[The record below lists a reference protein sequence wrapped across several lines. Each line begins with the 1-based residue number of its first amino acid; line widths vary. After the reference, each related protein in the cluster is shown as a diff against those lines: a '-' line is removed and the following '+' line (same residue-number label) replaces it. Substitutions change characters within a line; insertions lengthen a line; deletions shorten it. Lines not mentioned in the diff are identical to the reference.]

1 LRDLEIKSYTID
13 RGKKMKSKIAKA
25 LSLIFIVNLFLSI
38 PSFKVQAAD
47 YWPSSV
53 SVTAESAIVMEQETG
68 TILYEKNMDDVH
80 YPASIT
86 KIMTA
91 LIVLEN
97 CDLDETVTFS
107 AEAVYGTELGSSSIA
122 RDVNEEMTVE
132 QTLYGMM
139 LESANECAYALGEHV
154 AGDMDSFVDMMN
166 EKAKELGCK
175 NTHFNNS
182 NGLPDE
188 EHYTSAYD
196 MALISRAAFAIPKF
210 AEIVGTKSYTI
221 PPTNKHSEATMLNN
235 HHCML
240 HYYKTNQYLYDYCLG
255 GKTGYTVVA
264 GATLVTYAK
273 KDGMTLVCVVMKD
286 QTGQQYVDTTNL
298 FEYCFDNFSKYNVS
312 DFASISEENTDVT
325 GILSEKS
332 ELIKIDDKGLIVIP
346 KAASVLDV
354 TSTVV
359 PYSDESN
366 SSIVGQLRYTY
377 ADRSVGY
384 ANLLFTNAETGS
396 YPFDNLPVEQGGSGK
411 EYIQVDY
418 PKIGLVILCIIAVIA
433 LVFFIK
439 SKSSNILLYRH
450 RFKERHAKPAKTNMT
465 IIRDNG
471 KRRKRRR

>member
-1 LRDLEIKSYTID
+1 MFKIKS
-13 RGKKMKSKIAKA
+13 
-25 LSLIFIVNLFLSI
+25 LIRNLFIFTFILSI
-38 PSFKVQAAD
+38 LIQFTTIQAEAAD

-53 SVTAESAIVMEQETG
+53 EVQAESAIVMELETG
-68 TILYEKNMDDVH
+68 TILYSKNMDDVH
-80 YPASIT
+80 FPASIT

-97 CDLDETVTFS
+97 CDLDEIVTFS

-154 AGDMDSFVDMMN
+154 AGDMSSFVDMMN
-166 EKAKELGCK
+166 AKAEELGCK

-182 NGLPDE
+182 NGLPDD

-196 MALISRAAFAIPKF
+196 MALISRAAFKIPKF

-221 PPTNKHSEATMLNN
+221 PPTNKHSEPTMLNN

-286 QTGQQYVDTTNL
+286 ATGQQYIDTTNL
-298 FEYCFDNFSKYNVS
+298 FEYCYDNFTKYNVS

-325 GILSEKS
+325 GILSENS
-332 ELIKIDDKGLIVIP
+332 ELIKIDDSGLIVIP
-346 KAASVLDV
+346 KTASVLDV
-354 TSTVV
+354 VSTVE
-359 PYSDESN
+359 PYTDEDN
-366 SSIVGQLRYTY
+366 TAVVGQLRYTY

-384 ANLLFTNAETGS
+384 ANLLFTKAETGS
-396 YPFDNLPVEQGGSGK
+396 YPFDNLPIEQGGSGK
-411 EYIQVDY
+411 EYIKVDY
-418 PKIGLVILCIIAVIA
+418 PKIGLIIVAVIA
-433 LVFFIK
+433 GIAIMLYIK
-439 SKSSNILLYRH
+439 KKSSDILLFKH
-450 RFKERHAKPAKTNMT
+450 RFMARHQKPAKSNMT
-465 IIRDNG
+465 IIRSNG
-471 KRRKRRR
+471 KKRRKRH

>member
-1 LRDLEIKSYTID
+1 M
-13 RGKKMKSKIAKA
+13 KKKLIKA
-25 LSLIFIVNLFLSI
+25 LSLIFMINLIL
-38 PSFKVQAAD
+38 PAFKTEVKAAD

-53 SVTAESAIVMEQETG
+53 EVTAESAIVMEQETG
-68 TILYEKNMDDVH
+68 TVLYSKNMDDKH

-91 LIVLEN
+91 LVVLEN
-97 CDLDETVTFS
+97 CELDETVTFS

-182 NGLPDE
+182 NGLPDDN
-188 EHYTSAYD
+188 HYTSAYD
-196 MALISRAAFAIPKF
+196 MALISRAAFSIPKF

-221 PPTNKHSEATMLNN
+221 PPTNKHSDPTMLNN

-273 KDGMTLVCVVMKD
+273 KDGMTLICVVMKD
-286 QTGQQYVDTTNL
+286 QTGEQYVDTTNL
-298 FEYCFDNFSKYNVS
+298 FEYCYDNFTKYNVA
-312 DFASISEENTDVT
+312 DFASISEDNTNIT

-332 ELIKIDDKGLIVIP
+332 ELIKIDEKGLIVIP
-346 KAASVLDV
+346 KAASILDV
-354 TSTVV
+354 TSSVA
-359 PYSDESN
+359 PYTDESN
-366 SSIVGQLRYTY
+366 KSIVGQLQYTY
-377 ADRSVGY
+377 ANRSVGY

-411 EYIQVDY
+411 AYIQVDY
-418 PKIGLVILCIIAVIA
+418 PKIGLVILAIIAFVA
-433 LVFFIK
+433 LVLFIK
-439 SKSSNILLYRH
+439 SKSSEILLFKH
-450 RFKERHAKPAKTNMT
+450 RFKAKHHRQPKTNMT

-471 KRRKRRR
+471 KKRKRRR

>member
-1 LRDLEIKSYTID
+1 
-13 RGKKMKSKIAKA
+13 MKITKLKAKA
-25 LSLIFIVNLFLSI
+25 LAFIFLLNSI
-38 PSFKVQAAD
+38 LMINSMEAQAAD
-47 YWPSSV
+47 YWPNSV
-53 SVTAESAIVMEQETG
+53 DVVAESAIVMEQETG
-68 TILYEKNMDDVH
+68 TILYSKNIDDVH

-97 CDLDETVTFS
+97 CDLDEVVTFS
-107 AEAVYGTELGSSSIA
+107 AESVYGTELGSSSIA

-166 EKAKELGCK
+166 AKAKELGCK

-196 MALISRAAFAIPKF
+196 MALISRAAYSIPKF

-221 PPTNKHSEATMLNN
+221 PPTNKHSDPTPLNN

-240 HYYKTNQYLYDYCLG
+240 HYYKTNEYIYDYCMG
-255 GKTGYTVVA
+255 GKTGYTTVA

-273 KDGMTLVCVVMKD
+273 KDGMTLICVVMKD
-286 QTGQQYVDTTNL
+286 ETGAQYTDTTNL
-298 FEYCFDNFSKYNVS
+298 FEYCFDNFTAYTVA
-312 DFASISEENTDVT
+312 DFASISEDDNSVT
-325 GILSEKS
+325 GMLSENS
-332 ELIKIDDKGLIVIP
+332 ELIKVDEDGLIVIP
-346 KAASVLDV
+346 KTASILDV
-354 TSTVV
+354 TSSVV
-359 PYSDESN
+359 PYTDKNEPSV
-366 SSIVGQLRYTY
+366 IGQLQYMY
-377 ADRSVGY
+377 AKRNVGC
-384 ANLLFTNAETGS
+384 ANLLYTSAETGS

-418 PKIGLVILCIIAVIA
+418 PKIGLVILIIAGVIA
-433 LVFFIK
+433 LVLFIR
-439 SKSSNILLYRH
+439 SKSSELLLFKH
-450 RFKERHAKPAKTNMT
+450 RFMSRHSRPAKSNMT
-465 IIRDNG
+465 IIRNNG

>member
-1 LRDLEIKSYTID
+1 MNIK
-13 RGKKMKSKIAKA
+13 RKLAKA
-25 LSLIFIVNLFLSI
+25 LAFIFIANSI
-38 PSFKVQAAD
+38 FSMKTIQAEAAD
-47 YWPSSV
+47 YWPSGV
-53 SVTAESAIVMEQETG
+53 DVVAESAIVMEEETG
-68 TILYEKNMDDVH
+68 TILYSKNMDDVH

-122 RDVNEEMTVE
+122 RDVGEEMTVE

-166 EKAKELGCK
+166 AKAKELGCK

-196 MALISRAAFAIPKF
+196 MALISRAAYKIPKF
-210 AEIVGTKSYTI
+210 AEIVGTKNYTI
-221 PPTNKHSEATMLNN
+221 PATNKHSDPTPLNN
-235 HHCML
+235 HHQML
-240 HYYKTNQYLYDYCLG
+240 HYYKTNQYLYEYCLG

-286 QTGQQYVDTTNL
+286 TTADEYTDTTNL
-298 FEYCFDNFSKYNVS
+298 FEYCFDNFSKYAVA
-312 DFASISEENTDVT
+312 DFASISEDDVNVT
-325 GILSEKS
+325 GVLSENS
-332 ELIKIDDKGLIVIP
+332 ELIKVDEDGIIVIP
-346 KAASVLDV
+346 KTASILDV

-359 PYSDESN
+359 PYSDEED
-366 SSIVGQLRYTY
+366 SSVIGQLQYSY
-377 ADRSVGY
+377 ADKSVGY
-384 ANLLFTNAETGS
+384 ANLIFTNADTTGS
-396 YPFDNLPVEQGGSGK
+396 YPFDNIPVEDGGSGK

-418 PKIGLVILCIIAVIA
+418 PKIGLVILIVLAVIC
-433 LVFFIK
+433 LIMFIR
-439 SKSSNILLYRH
+439 SKSSEILLYRH
-450 RFKERHAKPAKTNMT
+450 RFMSRHQKQPKTNMT